1 MMQYLS
7 LMSAQITA
15 KPECNDQGVH
25 NYLVYYKLTDA
36 SSMRITHE
44 TGFLGTLGTTQWVYR
59 NKYGMI
65 LNGNSHVYAV
75 VHQFD
80 HSKQVKRQI
89 DREYQ
94 LLSEE
99 ILLLKD

>member
-1 MMQYLS
+1 MV
-7 LMSAQITA
+7 AQITA
-15 KPECNDQGVH
+15 KPQCNDQGVH
-25 NYLVYYKLTDA
+25 NYLVYYKLSNA
-36 SSMRITHE
+36 SAIRIPHE

-59 NKYGMI
+59 NHYGLI
-65 LNGNSHVYAV
+65 VNENRQVYSV

-80 HSKQVKRQI
+80 HSKQVKQQI

-94 LLSEE
+94 LLPKE